1 MSSTEEFEPGD
12 LVAVYAD
19 KDAEGHLYYKKI
31 GVILGTVENPSSYMQ
46 FYTYRVFLGNR
57 IAKIHQVWIKKVETD
72 EAI

>member
-31 GVILGTVENPSSYMQ
+31 GVILGTVENPVIIY
-46 FYTYRVFLGNR
+46 
-57 IAKIHQVWIKKVETD
+57 
-72 EAI
+72 AILYLQSFSGEQDCKDSPSVDKESRDR